1 MAKKQNDFYY
11 IENHR
16 FEDKSMHEPI
26 LAEGDFEAAKKV
38 SDAVARKLGLTEA
51 EIAALSQPPK
61 NWKGKPK

>member
-1 MAKKQNDFYY
+1 
-11 IENHR
+11 
-16 FEDKSMHEPI
+16 MHEPI